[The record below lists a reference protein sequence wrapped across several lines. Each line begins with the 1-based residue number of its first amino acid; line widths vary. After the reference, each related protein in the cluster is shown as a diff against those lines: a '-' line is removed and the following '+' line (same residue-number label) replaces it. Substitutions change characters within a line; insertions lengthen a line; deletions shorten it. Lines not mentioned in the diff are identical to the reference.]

1 MSKYSD
7 KKKRQAEQ
15 EHLERIDCA
24 KRHAEKLN
32 RARELEA
39 QKRRAKH
46 CCKLNNPELIAYCGD
61 LMRQTRSVLPE
72 VAAALQ
78 EIRRRFCMSLCYTT
92 EIKNALL
99 SGEDKQ

>member
-15 EHLERIDCA
+15 ERIDCA
-24 KRHAEKLN
+24 RRHAEKLN
-32 RARELEA
+32 KARELEA
-39 QKRRAKH
+39 QKRRIKH
-46 CCKLNNPELIAYCGD
+46 CCKLNNSELIAYCGD

-72 VAAALQ
+72 VATALQ
-78 EIRRRFCMSLCYTT
+78 EIRLRFCMSLSYTT

-99 SGEDKQ
+99 GGE